1 MAKPEEATFVGE
13 LWTLNIYKRNQGRLA
28 RQLTGGAIAVVFL
41 LGAGALYNGPLLQSA
56 SAIRT
61 GIPLAIAAIG
71 CWLAFRVVNYPKF
84 ADFLIS
90 VETEMNK
97 VSWASKSELY
107 RATIVVLVTMF
118 ALAFVMRAFDAMW
131 ALLLKSIGILSD

>member
-13 LWTLNIYKRNQGRLA
+13 LWTASLYKRSQGRLS
-28 RQLTGGAIAVVFL
+28 RQLTGAALGLTTF
-41 LGAGALYNGPLLQSA
+41 LGAAALYQGPLLGSA
-56 SAIRT
+56 DVYRY
-61 GIPLAIAAIG
+61 GIPGLILALG
-71 CWLAFRVVNYPKF
+71 GWLTFRLLNYPRF

-97 VSWASKSELY
+97 VSWASKTELY

-118 ALAFVMRAFDAMW
+118 ALAFVMQIFDLGWAM
-131 ALLLKSIGILSD
+131 LLKAIGVIAE

>member
-13 LWTLNIYKRNQGRLA
+13 LWTLNIYKRNQGRLV
-28 RQLTGGAIAVVFL
+28 RQITAAAIGFIVV
-41 LGAGALYNGPLLQSA
+41 LGAGALYQGPLLSA
-56 SAIRT
+56 PNAVRT
-61 GIPLAIAAIG
+61 GVPLAIAAIG
-71 CWLAFRVVNYPKF
+71 GWLIFRAVNYPRF

-97 VSWASKSELY
+97 VSWASKTELY

-118 ALAFVMRAFDAMW
+118 SLAFVMRAFDTLW
-131 ALLLKSIGILSD
+131 ALALKGIGILPD